1 MYVNWVFFCGRL
13 FTNFAR
19 TVGTLKFFVI
29 VQPQYSW
36 LIEWPFSEV
45 VNWNENI
52 VTKYYICYCCLLFYF
67 SYASAVVHQWGFY
80 HKVYF
85 YLLFDVVI
93 LEKFVL
99 RDVLK
104 QNSIISFVKIRK
116 LNQLNYSLNMM
127 TVILNFKCVV
137 LHFHGLLLLY
147 YSIEMER
154 ISRISKNNIPSYERV
169 KFRLSFQPFWNVQID
184 ILPL

>member
-1 MYVNWVFFCGRL
+1 MHLRL
-13 FTNFAR
+13 Y
-19 TVGTLKFFVI
+19 I
-29 VQPQYSW
+29 
-36 LIEWPFSEV
+36 
-45 VNWNENI
+45 NE
-52 VTKYYICYCCLLFYF
+52 
-67 SYASAVVHQWGFY
+67 GFY

-169 KFRLSFQPFWNVQID
+169 KFRLSFQPF
-184 ILPL
+184 

>member
-1 MYVNWVFFCGRL
+1 MWIQFPWRIIPLGIGSRFNLSTVTNFSLNALWDSIPTWFRIGMYVNWVFFCGKL
-13 FTNFAR
+13 FTNFTR
-19 TVGTLKFFVI
+19 TVGTFKFFVI

-99 RDVLK
+99 RDVL
-104 QNSIISFVKIRK
+104 
-116 LNQLNYSLNMM
+116 
-127 TVILNFKCVV
+127 
-137 LHFHGLLLLY
+137 
-147 YSIEMER
+147 
-154 ISRISKNNIPSYERV
+154 
-169 KFRLSFQPFWNVQID
+169 
-184 ILPL
+184 